1 MSTQVDRSNA
11 PVSLTYVPQ
20 LDGLRGFA
28 VALVVI
34 YHCQYLTAGWGPR
47 PFPGGFIGVD
57 LFFAL
62 SGFLITAG
70 LISQLDRRG
79 RINLAE
85 FATRRIRRLV
95 PALVFAVVGVI
106 ALSELVGNAPKGE
119 AVRNTAI
126 GSLLYVSNW
135 QQAAGWRFVFELT
148 HTWSLAVEAQFY
160 LVWPLVLIVVSALR
174 IPRRV
179 FAGILLATVVVVAVH
194 RWRMWTDPAHFL
206 PLYIRTDTRA
216 DVILFGCLGGLAV
229 SWQWLGRAAGR
240 RLRLPAVI
248 ALGLILFVCLDF
260 ATGDS
265 RLYHGWFSI
274 MAVSCATLVVAAVLD
289 PDWALHRWW
298 RQRWLIVLG
307 KRSYSLYLWHVPIF
321 LFVAEH
327 LSSWPVW
334 LRLLVGPLSAAALTE
349 LSYRLVE
356 NRFRRRRPPSA
367 PIVSPAPAQPGR
379 G

>member
-1 MSTQVDRSNA
+1 MTTQIDRSTA

-28 VALVVI
+28 VALVVM

-47 PFPGGFIGVD
+47 PLPGGFIGVD

-79 RINLAE
+79 RINLGE

-106 ALSELVGNAPKGE
+106 ALSQLVGNAPKGE
-119 AVRNTAI
+119 AVRNTAL

-135 QQAAGWRFVFELT
+135 QQAAGWRFLFELT

-160 LVWPLVLIVVSALR
+160 LAWPLVLIVVSALR

-179 FAGILLATVVVVAVH
+179 FACILLATVAAVAVH
-194 RWRMWTDPAHFL
+194 RWRMWTDAAHFL

-216 DVILFGCLGGLAV
+216 DVILFGCLGALAV
-229 SWQWLGRAAGR
+229 SWGWLGREAGR
-240 RLRLPAVI
+240 RLRLPVVV

-260 ATGDS
+260 ATGDA

-289 PDWALHRWW
+289 PDWRLHRWW
-298 RQRWLIVLG
+298 RQRWLIILG
-307 KRSYSLYLWHVPIF
+307 NRSYSLYLWHVPIF

-327 LSSWPVW
+327 LRDRPVW
-334 LRLLVGPLSAAALTE
+334 LRVLVGSLSAAALTE

-356 NRFRRRRPPSA
+356 SRFRHRPPSA
-367 PIVSPAPAQPGR
+367 PIVSPTPAQPG
-379 G
+379 